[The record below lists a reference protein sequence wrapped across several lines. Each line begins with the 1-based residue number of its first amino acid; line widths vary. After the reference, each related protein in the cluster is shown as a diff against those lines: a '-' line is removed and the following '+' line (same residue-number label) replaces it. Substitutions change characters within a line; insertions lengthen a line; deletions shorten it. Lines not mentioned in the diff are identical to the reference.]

1 MAILCMVIRYHDM
14 FYMEN
19 VSISSNMAEKW
30 RVGGRGGRE
39 HNLKKNKKLQ
49 FATTHNPAIF
59 IQAFGYHLEQSS
71 YTFAVVFIIFMVYPL
86 FSPLTHKM
94 G

>member
-39 HNLKKNKKLQ
+39 HNLKKK
-49 FATTHNPAIF
+49 
-59 IQAFGYHLEQSS
+59 
-71 YTFAVVFIIFMVYPL
+71 
-86 FSPLTHKM
+86 
-94 G
+94 